1 MRKRLVATIAAGA
14 AAVLML
20 SGFDSAMTV
29 QELTEKSKNA
39 IAQASSLKA
48 DIQGEAAATLNV
60 SQEGENGAS
69 MTIPINGLF
78 NLNTQLN
85 LDPLQIMLEM
95 EYRGEAMGQGMDGR
109 MEMYIL
115 EKEDGTA
122 DAYMGTYSSSENA
135 SMQWMANTADAEQV
149 GQLKTAVDAMLSGDP
164 SKLSSLSGAGLPV
177 DSTAVGDLVANYQ
190 DQILGMTALSQQS
203 VMVDGKECYQLTADV
218 SGNDLLPLMT
228 GMMTASGQ
236 TLDDMTM
243 QMMEAVLSGIRI
255 RMESDI
261 DTATFLPVYA
271 VVDLGGSDF
280 TSVGNMMVSSMMG
293 AGGAS
298 ASVDV
303 SALNM
308 KGSFDCN
315 SPVQITVPEEAKS
328 AGDRGESVVNPS
340 DAIGGLLTGGTDDGG
355 LVTGGTDDGGLVTG
369 GSEDTED
376 GPIQN
381 ADGTYTIRYET
392 YSGEVKEAVIVPPEG
407 LRLSYGSPNYLAFID
422 DGYSITVSYSLYT
435 QDTPRETVEEDLDVS
450 YMESNSD
457 YSDVTRTQVMETAL
471 PDGRPVFYGSK
482 AYNYSNYRMG
492 GTCCA
497 IQAGSCVVDVE
508 IDKEDDR
515 HNFIEAPEQD
525 VINYVACVRP
535 AA

>member
-122 DAYMGTYSSSENA
+122 DAYMGTYSSSQNA

-164 SKLSSLSGAGLPV
+164 SALSSLSGAGLPV

-228 GMMTASGQ
+228 GMMSASGQ

-261 DTATFLPVYA
+261 DTATKRLHFGREHDGQLHDGRRRRECVCRCQRAEHEGILRLQFPGP
-271 VVDLGGSDF
+271 DHGSGGGEVRGGPRGICCQ
-280 TSVGNMMVSSMMG
+280 SVR
-293 AGGAS
+293 
-298 ASVDV
+298 
-303 SALNM
+303 
-308 KGSFDCN
+308 C
-315 SPVQITVPEEAKS
+315 
-328 AGDRGESVVNPS
+328 DRRPS
-340 DAIGGLLTGGTDDGG
+340 DRRNG
-355 LVTGGTDDGGLVTG
+355 
-369 GSEDTED
+369 
-376 GPIQN
+376 
-381 ADGTYTIRYET
+381 
-392 YSGEVKEAVIVPPEG
+392 
-407 LRLSYGSPNYLAFID
+407 
-422 DGYSITVSYSLYT
+422 
-435 QDTPRETVEEDLDVS
+435 
-450 YMESNSD
+450 
-457 YSDVTRTQVMETAL
+457 
-471 PDGRPVFYGSK
+471 
-482 AYNYSNYRMG
+482 
-492 GTCCA
+492 
-497 IQAGSCVVDVE
+497 
-508 IDKEDDR
+508 
-515 HNFIEAPEQD
+515 
-525 VINYVACVRP
+525 
-535 AA
+535 